1 MANTTIP
8 SVTKVAKFNA
18 LAKVLTDNGLAKA
31 IIDGVEVDYTEFIAH
46 EVELLEKKASKATK
60 KVDNSAN
67 IELVKGVLAD
77 RQPHTPTEIQALTG
91 LANTQKVASVLKA
104 MGDAVKKDVKGKKVT
119 YTLA

>member
-31 IIDGVEVDYTEFIAH
+31 TIDGVEVDYTEFIAH

-77 RQPHTPTEIQALTG
+77 GQPHTPTEIQALTG